1 MIIIACIL
9 IAFGALLTF
18 LSKSV
23 AETILSGKREPT
35 EADITYTKLSGF
47 ALVLVGAILVFV

>member
-18 LSKSV
+18 LSKPV
-23 AETILSGKREPT
+23 ANTILSGKREPT
-35 EADITYTKLSGF
+35 EVDISYVKLAGLG
-47 ALVLVGAILVFV
+47 LVLVGSVLVFI